1 MQTMR
6 RKPSLFVVKTLL
18 GPPAFWA
25 RYPDVMPGLDPGI
38 QGNTQ
43 APLVPDRRVEPGD
56 DDERGLAQRR
66 RDIAAV
72 DRLDMARGLARL
84 GERHESLCH
93 VVGGDLAV
101 Q

>member
-18 GPPAFWA
+18 GPLAFWA

-43 APLVPDRRVEPGD
+43 APWSW
-56 DDERGLAQRR
+56 
-66 RDIAAV
+66 IAGSSPAMTMREV
-72 DRLDMARGLARL
+72 
-84 GERHESLCH
+84 
-93 VVGGDLAV
+93 
-101 Q
+101 